1 MRFLATCLLLIYISV
16 SCRPIF
22 PVLADG
28 LAHLLWYQHHI
39 ETVHM
44 HDGNAHVH
52 SEIAE
57 ATSEHGEHGAAPVPA
72 KSFKI
77 SDFLAAHVI
86 VSFQYT
92 PVICWKTIVGGLLG
106 SPVILVGLYSLEV
119 PVPPPNGTVFS
130 INATYHTPS
139 VQTYI
144 ANVPYR
150 SKGVCTFLTF
160 LKTKTMSFS

>member
-28 LAHLLWYQHHI
+28 LAHLLWYQHHV

-52 SEIAE
+52 SEIVE
-57 ATSEHGEHGAAPVPA
+57 AASEPGEHGAAPVPA

-77 SDFLAAHVI
+77 SDFLAAHIV
-86 VSFQYT
+86 VSFPYT
-92 PVICWKTIVGGLLG
+92 PVICWKITTGRLFGN
-106 SPVILVGLYSLEV
+106 PVMMVGLYSLEV
-119 PVPPPNGTVFS
+119 PVPPPDSDVIS
-130 INATYHTPS
+130 VNAIYHTPP
-139 VQTYI
+139 VQTYV

-150 SKGVCTFLTF
+150 SKGVYTFFNL
-160 LKTKTMSFS
+160 LKTKTMPSS

>member
-28 LAHLLWYQHHI
+28 LAHLLWYQHHV

-57 ATSEHGEHGAAPVPA
+57 AASEPGEHGAAPVPA

-77 SDFLAAHVI
+77 SDFLAAHVN

-92 PVICWKTIVGGLLG
+92 PVICWKITTGGLFG
-106 SPVILVGLYSLEV
+106 SPVGLVGLYSPEV
-119 PVPPPNGTVFS
+119 PVPPPNSTVFS
-130 INATYHTPS
+130 VNATYHAPS
-139 VQTYI
+139 FQTYV
-144 ANVPYR
+144 ARVPCR
-150 SKGVCTFLTF
+150 SKGVCTILNF
-160 LKTKTMSFS
+160 LKTKTMSTS

>member
-28 LAHLLWYQHHI
+28 LAHLLWYQHHV
-39 ETVHM
+39 ETVHL

-57 ATSEHGEHGAAPVPA
+57 AASEPGGEHGAAPVPA

-77 SDFLAAHVI
+77 SDFLEAHVI

-92 PVICWKTIVGGLLG
+92 PVIRWKITTGGLFG
-106 SPVILVGLYSLEV
+106 SPVTLVGLYSLEV
-119 PVPPPNGTVFS
+119 PVPPPNGTPFPV
-130 INATYHTPS
+130 NATYHTPS
-139 VQTYI
+139 VQTYV
-144 ANVPYR
+144 ANVPCR
-150 SKGVCTFLTF
+150 SKEFVHFLTF
-160 LKTKTMSFS
+160 